1 MHYKIL
7 QFFLYVQV
15 IAFIEAL
22 LRNKNS
28 TKIFRVAIIVPVNT
42 LDNWKNELE
51 KWIPEGDRP
60 RVSILLFKNVILMC
74 IYMLFIDLSS
84 SIL

>member
-1 MHYKIL
+1 
-7 QFFLYVQV
+7 V